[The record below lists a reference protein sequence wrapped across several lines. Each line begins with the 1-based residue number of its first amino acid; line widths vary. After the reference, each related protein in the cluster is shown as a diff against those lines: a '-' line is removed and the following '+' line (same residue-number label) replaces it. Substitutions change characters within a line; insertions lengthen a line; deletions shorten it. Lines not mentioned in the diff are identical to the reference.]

1 MFKKREETGQSS
13 LHPLPSFRPV
23 RPSSPAPLFSFL
35 GQAQPA
41 PSFLFPS
48 LSPADRLGP
57 PVTFISPNRPPA
69 PPLGSET
76 AGHPCSDVR
85 SPLLSLPRA
94 SVSSGAQ
101 CAQALP
107 SPFPPSPRLCSRLLR
122 ASTVAG
128 EPLRPSARNPSFRAV
143 LAPLRAVVS
152 IACFPA
158 SSRCSSRVVSWF
170 LGPRPRAS
178 VGHQWRHHGP
188 WCASPS
194 PAVQRTGTS
203 SPRPPLSP
211 GALGVVI

>member
-76 AGHPCSDVR
+76 AGHPRSDVR

-107 SPFPPSPRLCSRLLR
+107 SPFPPSPLLPLAARIDRRRRAAATLRTKSVVPSRPCPASRCGEHRLLPRFLSVLLPCRFVVPR
-122 ASTVAG
+122 APT
-128 EPLRPSARNPSFRAV
+128 
-143 LAPLRAVVS
+143 
-152 IACFPA
+152 ACFGGPSMA
-158 SSRCSSRVVSWF
+158 PPRSGAQA
-170 LGPRPRAS
+170 LPRPCKGRER
-178 VGHQWRHHGP
+178 VP
-188 WCASPS
+188 L
-194 PAVQRTGTS
+194 VL
-203 SPRPPLSP
+203 LSP
-211 GALGVVI
+211 LVLSEW